1 MNLKLNKWKALS
13 HFKIAVIAALF
24 TSTLSQITSV
34 EARETTEPNI
44 KNRLEKVRGKLKQIK
59 HKSDTLF
66 PLENSIQKRKDKII
80 QAQYWSDGW
89 NDWSNW
95 SDGWN
100 DWSDGWNDWSDGW
113 SDWSDGWNDWSNW
126 SNYW

>member
-1 MNLKLNKWKALS
+1 MSTKHNKWKILPL
-13 HFKIAVIAALF
+13 FKAVLIATLF
-24 TSTLSQITSV
+24 TSILSQTTSV
-34 EARETTEPNI
+34 EARETIELNI
-44 KNRLEKVRGKLKQIK
+44 KNRLIKVRERLKQIR
-59 HKSDTLF
+59 HESDTLLS
-66 PLENSIQKRKDKII
+66 LESIEIIKNKII

-113 SDWSDGWNDWSNW
+113 SDWSDGWNEWSNW